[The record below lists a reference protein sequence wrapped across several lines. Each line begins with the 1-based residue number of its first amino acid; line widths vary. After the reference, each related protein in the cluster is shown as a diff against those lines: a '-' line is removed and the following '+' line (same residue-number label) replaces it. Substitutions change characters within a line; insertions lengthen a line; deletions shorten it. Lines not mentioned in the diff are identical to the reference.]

1 MPKRLTIFLF
11 LLFIACGVFKAS
23 ANLPEIQRLDEMIA
37 KKTTFDKAKYAR
49 IDSLKT
55 ILNRSGSDN
64 SVRLVCLE
72 KLGDE
77 FMLFKADSAIYYYTQ
92 AVVVADSLGDP
103 GKSLQLKLKQLRPEM
118 IVGFYSEV
126 SSEYNSIDFNQLPDS
141 LHSAYYECGYRIY
154 SFALN
159 SINRGSIYYNHYYN
173 TTDQMRKKW
182 IASLPEESMTRRLY
196 EAEQALW
203 DKKNVSA
210 KLVLGDLLSEL
221 PETSNEYAI
230 AAGLLATILNA
241 EGKKEGSM
249 KFYALSA
256 ISDLQCSVKENQ
268 SMYELSMLLYDKG
281 DIERA
286 YRYIFSSI
294 EDAAFCN
301 AQVRVYNA
309 SRMLPV
315 IEGAHRAEV
324 KSHEN
329 MLEAYIVIVSLL
341 LIGLLITVFFLVKQ
355 MRKLSTA
362 RKKLHDANMAKDEYM
377 GQFLELSSVYMKRL
391 DSFTKL
397 VNRKLVSGQ
406 VEDLLKM
413 TKSARFSEEQHRGFY
428 REFDNAFLK
437 IYTTFVED
445 VNALLR
451 PEERIIVPEPGMLT
465 AELRIYALHR
475 MGLEDNMKIAEFLKY
490 SVNTVYAYRNKMRNK
505 AIDRENFEKQIMQI
519 GVID

>member
-11 LLFIACGVFKAS
+11 LMSIACGVFKAS

-37 KKTTFDKAKYAR
+37 KKSTFDKAKYAR

-77 FMLFKADSAIYYYTQ
+77 FMLFKADSAISYYTQ

-103 GKSLQLKLKQLRPEM
+103 GKYLQLKLKLLRPEM
-118 IVGFYSEV
+118 IVGFYSEA

-159 SINRGSIYYNHYYN
+159 SISPGSIYYN

-182 IASLPEESMTRRLY
+182 IASLPIDAVMRRLY

-203 DKKNVSA
+203 DKKNVTA
-210 KLVLGDLLSEL
+210 KLLLGDLLSEL
-221 PETSNEYAI
+221 PETCNEYAI
-230 AAGLLATILNA
+230 AAGLLANIYNS
-241 EGKKEGSM
+241 EGNKEESM
-249 KFYALSA
+249 KYNALSA
-256 ISDLQCSVKENQ
+256 ISDLRCSVKENQ
-268 SMYELSMLLYDKG
+268 SMYELSMLLYEKG

-465 AELRIYALHR
+465 TELRIYALHR